1 MFLIELS
8 KFFSNE
14 EIGIMKEVFRRY
26 MDNGFLLWPGLLDF
40 DSVMIYLNNLHL
52 SINRIHEK
60 AKVIKYEKG
69 NSL

>member
-1 MFLIELS
+1 
-8 KFFSNE
+8 
-14 EIGIMKEVFRRY
+14 MKEIFRRY

>member
-1 MFLIELS
+1 
-8 KFFSNE
+8 
-14 EIGIMKEVFRRY
+14 

-52 SINRIHEK
+52 SINQIHEK

>member
-14 EIGIMKEVFRRY
+14 EIEIMKEIFRRY
-26 MDNGFLLWPGLLDF
+26 MDNGILLWPGLLDF
-40 DSVMIYLNNLHL
+40 DSFMIYLNNLHP
-52 SINRIHEK
+52 SINQIHEK
-60 AKVIKYEKG
+60 AQVIKYEKG